1 MKRTRDEVLAD
12 VLELLQKVARDWEY
26 EAALSADTRLF
37 SDLNLESL
45 DIVVLGSAVQEHFG
59 QRFPFPEFFAEL
71 GQRKVGDLTIGDWV
85 GFIHDHLEEDRTMP
99 GGKSIEPVQER
110 I

>member
-1 MKRTRDEVLAD
+1 MKRSRDEVLAD
-12 VLELLQKVARDWEY
+12 VLDLLQKVARDWEF
-26 EAALSADTRLF
+26 ESALSADTRLF

-59 QRFPFPEFFAEL
+59 QRFPFPQFFAEL

-85 GFIHDHLEEDRTMP
+85 AFIHDHLDEGRALT
-99 GGKSIEPVQER
+99 GAKSIEPVQER
-110 I
+110 V